1 MAIVNEG
8 NILSIL
14 STMNPWWQMGII
26 PQAQVKNFRRN
37 GYYTC
42 KKALESD
49 LRRIVVMS
57 GARRTGKTTIMYQLI
72 SDLLAQTFL

>member
-14 STMNPWWQMGII
+14 STMNPWWQTGTV
-26 PQAQVKNFRRN
+26 PKTQVKDFRRN

-49 LRRIVVMS
+49 LRRIRFTQYMVYSTMIKRENIV
-57 GARRTGKTTIMYQLI
+57 
-72 SDLLAQTFL
+72 